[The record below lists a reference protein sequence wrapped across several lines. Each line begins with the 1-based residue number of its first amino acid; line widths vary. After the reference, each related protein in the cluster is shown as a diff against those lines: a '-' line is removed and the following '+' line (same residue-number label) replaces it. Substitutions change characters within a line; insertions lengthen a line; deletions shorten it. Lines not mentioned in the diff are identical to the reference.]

1 MLDQSYE
8 ADRQR
13 SQRMQQQSDKLSSY
27 GAVSEMQFHSEIGIT
42 SVHAQSVISNPLPA
56 AAVPSSS
63 IVQTKQRASYKR
75 KHLNTTKVT
84 GLEPDAPDAKANNTS
99 RPRKPGLPP
108 TAFAKQTV
116 GPLSSKHQPQAIGLG
131 SSRRQ
136 KPHQSAA
143 ANAGGSRF

>member
-1 MLDQSYE
+1 
-8 ADRQR
+8 
-13 SQRMQQQSDKLSSY
+13 MQQQSDKLSSY
-27 GAVSEMQFHSEIGIT
+27 GPVSEMQFHSEVGIT

-56 AAVPSSS
+56 AAVPPSS

-75 KHLNTTKVT
+75 KHPNTTKVT
-84 GLEPDAPDAKANNTS
+84 GLEPDAPDAKIIIDPATNAKANNTS